1 MLIKELPCDTENI
14 GSEVDNM
21 ESMTEVER
29 LIPEEV
35 CKVELLASV
44 GVLKDTLCDMLYGL
58 DNV

>member
-1 MLIKELPCDTENI
+1 MLIKELPCDTETI

-35 CKVELLASV
+35 CKVEL
-44 GVLKDTLCDMLYGL
+44 
-58 DNV
+58 